1 MSIYYE
7 WIFISDNATILNI
20 LDVIESSSNNTNSFQ
35 HDINERMAISAI
47 QKSLMQCETVV
58 KSPSS
63 PTISLSGTPPAYTP
77 TSMSQQGGFPP
88 PPMYPQ
94 RPRLNIQQAAGQLGV
109 RPAGTMPYS
118 NSQINNQVS
127 LGLLCHGITEMIL

>member
-1 MSIYYE
+1 MSTYYE

-35 HDINERMAISAI
+35 HDINEKMAISAI

-77 TSMSQQGGFPP
+77 TSMSQQGSFPP
-88 PPMYPQ
+88 PPLYPQ

-109 RPAGTMPYS
+109 RPAGAIPYS
-118 NSQINNQVS
+118 NSQINNQVI
-127 LGLLCHGITEMIL
+127 LGLL